1 MVSCWHVDGKTRPT
15 STFSG
20 TSQHN
25 SEITILKW
33 NPIGKRVITGDKVLK
48 FSLTNTDQV
57 LCRMELLMF
66 GLSTVAEPSHP
77 QDSTAREVTSQ
88 PPFFV

>member
-1 MVSCWHVDGKTRPT
+1 MVCEGLISVLFSLSPIGMVSCWHVDGKTRPT

-33 NPIGKRVITGDKVLK
+33 NPTGKRVITGDKVCLQADLK
-48 FSLTNTDQV
+48 TTTHH
-57 LCRMELLMF
+57 LLF
-66 GLSTVAEPSHP
+66 IEWNCQCLGG
-77 QDSTAREVTSQ
+77 
-88 PPFFV
+88 